1 MPKYLWEAKYTV
13 AGSQGLIK
21 EGGTSRVSVVEKLVA
36 NLGGHIEAIYY
47 AFGDADLYGIV
58 DLPDDATAAAVSLS
72 VAAAG
77 GVTIKTIPLMP
88 PELIDEAAH
97 KTIEYRPPGAD

>member
-21 EGGTSRVSVVEKLVA
+21 DGGSSRISVVEKLVS
-36 NLGGHIEAIYY
+36 NLGGSVESIYY
-47 AFGDADLYGIV
+47 AFGDADLYAIV
-58 DLPDDATAAAVSLS
+58 DLPDHATAAAISLS

-77 GVTIKTIPLMP
+77 GVTVKTTVLLS
-88 PELIDEAAH
+88 PEDIDDAAH
-97 KTIEYRPPGAD
+97 KTIEYRPPGD